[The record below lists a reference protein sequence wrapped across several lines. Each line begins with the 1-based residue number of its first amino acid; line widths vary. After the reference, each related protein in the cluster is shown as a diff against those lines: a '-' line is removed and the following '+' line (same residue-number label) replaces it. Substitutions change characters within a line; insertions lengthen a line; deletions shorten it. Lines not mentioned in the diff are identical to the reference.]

1 MKRRGFTLIEL
12 LVVIAIIGILAAIL
26 LPALARARE
35 AARRASC
42 QNNLKQ
48 MGLVCK
54 MYANESEGESF
65 PPKSVDFGNFF
76 FSMEETYP
84 EYISDINIIFCPSD
98 TENNLEKFTGTNGE
112 WLDPNGDLST
122 ALMDGDWSTGLYT
135 PGIPAAFGGP
145 VAASNSTSDRSYI
158 YLGHAIKDNSVI
170 TPFWDGA
177 NEGIFAFFISV
188 NIVPYITAYSTAN
201 LTALQAVKDALNSD
215 HTFDHPGNSEY
226 AAGEEVPLLRLREGI
241 ERFFI
246 TDINN
251 PAGSA
256 MAQSTLAIAWDVVG
270 EDSSIYNHEPGGAN
284 VLFMDGH
291 VEFQKYMANGAAIA
305 DPFAAGG
312 EDDQFPTSTAWAK
325 LTSAGA

>member
-1 MKRRGFTLIEL
+1 MKRNGFTLIEL

-48 MGLVCK
+48 MGLVYK
-54 MYANESEGESF
+54 MYANESKGETF

-76 FSMEETYP
+76 FSMEKTYP

-98 TENNLEKFTGTNGE
+98 TENDIDRFTGTNGE
-112 WLDPNGDLST
+112 WLDPFGRLST

-135 PGIPAAFGGP
+135 PGIPASFGGP
-145 VAASNSTSDRSYI
+145 VTASNATSDRSYI
-158 YLGHAIKDNSVI
+158 YLGYAIKDNAVI
-170 TPFWDGA
+170 SPFTDGGTG
-177 NEGIFAFFISV
+177 GIFGFFINV
-188 NIVPYITAYSTAN
+188 NIIPYVTAYSTAN
-201 LTALQAVKDALNSD
+201 LAALQAVKDSLEQNHSFQ
-215 HTFDHPGNSEY
+215 HVGNSIY
-226 AAGEEVPLLRLREGI
+226 APGESVPLNRLREGI

-256 MAQSTLAIAWDVVG
+256 KAQSELAVTWDVVG
-270 EDSSIYNHEPGGAN
+270 ESVSIYNHVPGGAN

-291 VEFQKYMANGAAIA
+291 VTFQKYVPNGVTIA
-305 DPFAAGG
+305 SPIGAGG
-312 EDDQFPTSTAWAK
+312 ENDQFPTSTAWAK
-325 LTSAGA
+325 LTTAGQ